1 MSETLLTALQWYG
14 AIASIVAALIVSL
27 NLGIQWTGWGFV
39 IFVTSSL
46 ALLAW
51 AYFNPDAEGIAWQNV
66 GLLAINCVG
75 VYRYLFTDKAR
86 KEAESAQSGEPS

>member
-1 MSETLLTALQWYG
+1 MSESLLTALQWYG
-14 AIASIVAALIVSL
+14 AVASLVAALIVSL
-27 NLGIQWTGWGFV
+27 NLGVKWTGWGFV

-51 AYFNPDAEGIAWQNV
+51 AYFNPNAEGIAWQNV

-75 VYRYLFTDKAR
+75 VYRYLLTDKAE
-86 KEAESAQSGEPS
+86 KEAEQTEPS